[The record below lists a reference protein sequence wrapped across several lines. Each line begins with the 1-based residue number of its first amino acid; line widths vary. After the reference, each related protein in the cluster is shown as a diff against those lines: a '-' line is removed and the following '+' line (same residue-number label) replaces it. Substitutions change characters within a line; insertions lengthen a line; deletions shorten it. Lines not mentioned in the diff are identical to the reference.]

1 VATVV
6 AAQLQDEYG
15 IRSRWEAEAL
25 HFTGS
30 GLKGCLRLSARSMS
44 LDVELGFL
52 MAPFRDSICT
62 AIEHKLDQEL
72 AAPRGRKI
80 SGARK
85 AS

>member
-1 VATVV
+1 V

-15 IRSRWEAEAL
+15 IRSRWEAQAL

-30 GLKGCLRLSARSMS
+30 GLNGCLRLSAQSVS

-62 AIEHKLDQEL
+62 AIEHNLVQEL
-72 AAPRGRKI
+72 AAPLRRKTG
-80 SGARK
+80 GARK
-85 AS
+85 GS